1 MKTNTFSKFCLFL
14 ALGVFAFACSKT
26 ETPAPTPNPNPNP
39 TPTTEFV
46 AQDADFKDFQ
56 KWTVVANLQKALSAD
71 GRAHTDAA
79 RTIWINK
86 NATRGTN
93 NEYPL
98 GTIFVKEVQGGYGI
112 VGMAKRGGTFN
123 AQHNGWEWFRLDING
138 KITDR
143 NSSNTCNSCHAK
155 VKSLDYAFTKP

>member
-1 MKTNTFSKFCLFL
+1 MKSNNLFSKLVLCF
-14 ALGVFAFACSKT
+14 ALSIFALACSKT
-26 ETPAPTPNPNPNP
+26 ETPAPKTS

-46 AQDADFKDFQ
+46 AQDADFKDF
-56 KWTVVANLQKALSAD
+56 KNWTVVANLQKALSSD

-86 NATRGTN
+86 NINRGTN
-93 NEYPL
+93 GEYSL

-112 VGMAKRGGTFN
+112 VGMAKRGGSFN

-155 VKSLDYAFTKP
+155 VKNLDYAFTKP

>member
-1 MKTNTFSKFCLFL
+1 MKNTNLFSKLSLFL
-14 ALGVFAFACSKT
+14 AIAIFALSCSKT
-26 ETPAPTPNPNPNP
+26 ETPAPT
-39 TPTTEFV
+39 TTSPTTEFV
-46 AQDADFKDFQ
+46 AQDVDFKDF
-56 KWTVVANLQKALSAD
+56 KNWTVIANLQKALSAD

-86 NATRGTN
+86 NINRGTN
-93 NEYPL
+93 GEYPL

-112 VGMAKRGGTFN
+112 VGMAKRGGSFN

-155 VKSLDYAFTKP
+155 VKNLDYAFTKP